1 MRIDTGCKPL
11 GATLLAIGVLGLASA
26 FWAEV
31 ASGDLAGA
39 TAGGLTLSQRVLQK
53 DELSGFTPQPNP
65 KILTLR
71 AFVKEAAP
79 SYVQITAKSA
89 HQRLAAAG
97 FRAAVISQ
105 LASSRRSDLIVAS
118 TVIQLGSARQA
129 ETTLQWASTDGLR
142 PCPHVCNVSVEP
154 FPVGGIP
161 GAKGVRRSR
170 AENASG
176 AGPKAPFEAYD
187 IEFADGAFLYDV
199 FAVAPRPGSFK
210 RNELIAAVTKLY
222 ERVHGRFASSSLGS

>member
-11 GATLLAIGVLGLASA
+11 RVTLLALAVLGLAST

-65 KILTLR
+65 KTLTLR

-79 SYVQITAKSA
+79 SCIQTTAQSA

-105 LASSRRSDLIVAS
+105 LATGRPNDLIVAS
-118 TVIQLGSARQA
+118 TVIQLGSAQQA
-129 ETTLQWASTDGLR
+129 QTTLQWASTDSLR

-154 FPVGGIP
+154 FPIRGIP
-161 GAKGVRRSR
+161 GAKAVRRSR
-170 AENASG
+170 AENTSG

-187 IEFADGAFLYDV
+187 IEFADGAFFYNV
-199 FAVAPRPGSFK
+199 FAVAPRAGILN

-222 ERVHGRFASSSLGS
+222 KRVHGRPAP